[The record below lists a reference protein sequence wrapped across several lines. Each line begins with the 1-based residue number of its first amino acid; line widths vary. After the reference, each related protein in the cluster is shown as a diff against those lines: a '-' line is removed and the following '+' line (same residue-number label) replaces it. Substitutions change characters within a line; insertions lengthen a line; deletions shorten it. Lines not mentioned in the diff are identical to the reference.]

1 LAAHSAAHAF
11 CEGISSALGAARI
24 HLGKI
29 NGRHFVPPT
38 IWLSKSRLVLSWCI
52 YTTTLEPI
60 LAKMSDFDERL
71 RAPPK
76 AGLRLKQN
84 FLYNSFFA
92 PLFLLKGKENFAF
105 GVLL

>member
-1 LAAHSAAHAF
+1 
-11 CEGISSALGAARI
+11 
-24 HLGKI
+24 
-29 NGRHFVPPT
+29 
-38 IWLSKSRLVLSWCI
+38 LSWCI

-60 LAKMSDFDERL
+60 LAKISDADERL

-84 FLYNSFFA
+84 FLYIFCFA
-92 PLFLLKGKENFAF
+92 RDQLFLLKGKGNFAF